1 MQNVINVIV
10 EITFWFHKAGFF
22 MRRYHIKNHTGR
34 QNTTIIIKENQEENA
49 ISSVFFYGKY

>member
-34 QNTTIIIKENQEENA
+34 QNTTIIIKENQNNNKKRKDK
-49 ISSVFFYGKY
+49 VP